1 MDTLDLHDSL
11 PEDTA
16 EYDEKL
22 AQAIARNLELQQEMR
37 KLLSSWE
44 VERSELKTKIVQ
56 LEHSLVDVIER
67 SNNPHR
73 MTSLSQDKM
82 RLIEEAKEQ
91 WSAQWNAERD
101 QLLAEV
107 DRLKQSE

>member
-1 MDTLDLHDSL
+1 MDTVKLHDPQL
-11 PEDTA
+11 EETT

-22 AQAIARNLELQQEMR
+22 EQAIARNLELQQEMR
-37 KLLSSWE
+37 KLISSWE
-44 VERSELKTKIVQ
+44 AERSQLRTKIVQ

-73 MTSLSQDKM
+73 MTSLSEDKM

-101 QLLAEV
+101 QLMAEL
-107 DRLKQSE
+107 DRLKESE

>member
-1 MDTLDLHDSL
+1 MDTVKLHDPQL
-11 PEDTA
+11 EETT

-22 AQAIARNLELQQEMR
+22 EQAIARNLELQQEMR
-37 KLLSSWE
+37 KLISSWE
-44 VERSELKTKIVQ
+44 VERSQLRTKIVQ

-73 MTSLSQDKM
+73 MASLSEDKM

-101 QLLAEV
+101 QLMAEL
-107 DRLKQSE
+107 DRLKESE